1 MGDGR
6 PGLRWD
12 RISTG
17 EAVFPGEGFH
27 ESPDS
32 GRRFAADAGCS
43 HEAVNLQPPTTMGDK
58 NPKAKR
64 KLQAQHDAQ
73 KRHKADEA
81 ARFQRHLYEM
91 RHPEIT
97 ENPKQ

>member
-1 MGDGR
+1 
-6 PGLRWD
+6 
-12 RISTG
+12 
-17 EAVFPGEGFH
+17 
-27 ESPDS
+27 
-32 GRRFAADAGCS
+32 
-43 HEAVNLQPPTTMGDK
+43 MGDK

-73 KRHKADEA
+73 KRHKADEV